1 MFFRK
6 KVYIIGRLEELK
18 RAINIG
24 DSDAVEKI
32 LPVISSKELE
42 RIFYNKGQ
50 RYTVLDKAE
59 QLFKNTPFYKLD
71 RQRIV
76 KLLIDRSATRAPKG
90 LPPLYPTRRQK
101 TNKHNKGNKHNN
113 SQKKQIRGIALNY
126 SRRNVNKST
135 QHRTNQ

>member
-1 MFFRK
+1 M
-6 KVYIIGRLEELK
+6 
-18 RAINIG
+18 
-24 DSDAVEKI
+24 
-32 LPVISSKELE
+32 ISSKELE

-101 TNKHNKGNKHNN
+101 TNKGNKHNN

-126 SRRNVNKST
+126 SRRNLRSIVPTSNSPS
-135 QHRTNQ
+135 